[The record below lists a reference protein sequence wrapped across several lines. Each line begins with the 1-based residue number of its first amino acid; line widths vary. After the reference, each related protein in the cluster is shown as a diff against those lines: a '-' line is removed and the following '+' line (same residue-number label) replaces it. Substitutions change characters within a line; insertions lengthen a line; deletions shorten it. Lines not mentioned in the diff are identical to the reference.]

1 MNIEPSNNK
10 NLYGYKEIFFTL
22 KELFDNNN
30 LPNKII
36 FSGEKGIGKSTLAY
50 HLTNYIF
57 SHSEKNNYD
66 LENNCI
72 DENNYSYSL
81 ILKNSHPNF
90 FLISTS
96 VDKNNIQISKIREM
110 INFTNKSS
118 FNNLCKVILID
129 NIEFLNTNSVNALLK
144 VIEEPNNNIFFFL
157 IHNNKKQILETLKS
171 RCIKYNLFLKN
182 EEKQNVV
189 KNLSYYEF
197 YSNLNVDF
205 KNIYNTPANIL
216 TLNNIFKNN
225 DIHESISID
234 DFLRLVINKSL
245 YKKDTKIR
253 DNLSFFFELF
263 FKKKINFFVSN
274 EEFYH
279 FYKYFLKKL
288 NEYRLYNLD
297 LESILIEFNGKLL
310 NE

>member
-1 MNIEPSNNK
+1 MNIEPLNNK
-10 NLYGYKEIFFTL
+10 SLYSYKKFFFSL
-22 KELFDNNN
+22 KELFDNNR

-36 FSGEKGIGKSTLAY
+36 FSGEKGIGKSTFAY

-57 SHSEKNNYD
+57 SHSEKNKYD

-81 ILKNSHPNF
+81 ILKNAHPNF
-90 FLISTS
+90 FLISS
-96 VDKNNIQISKIREM
+96 DADKKNIQISKIREM

-129 NIEFLNTNSVNALLK
+129 NIEFLNTSSVNALLK

-171 RCIKYNLFLKN
+171 RCIKYNLFLTN
-182 EEKQNVV
+182 EEKQYVI
-189 KNLSYYEF
+189 KNLSFNEF
-197 YSNLNVDF
+197 YSNLNIDF
-205 KNIYNTPANIL
+205 KNIYSTPANIF
-216 TLNNIFKNN
+216 TLNEIFKNN
-225 DIHESISID
+225 DIHENISID
-234 DFLRLVINKSL
+234 DFLKLVINKSL
-245 YKKDTKIR
+245 YKKDTNIR

-263 FKKKINFFVSN
+263 FKKKINFLYSN
-274 EEFYH
+274 RKFYY

-288 NEYRLYNLD
+288 NDYRLYNLD
-297 LESILIEFNGKLL
+297 LESILIEFNAKLL

>member
-1 MNIEPSNNK
+1 MNIEPLNNK
-10 NLYGYKEIFFTL
+10 SLYSYKKIFFSL
-22 KELFDNNN
+22 KELFDNNR

-36 FSGEKGIGKSTLAY
+36 FSGEKGIGKSTFAY

-57 SHSEKNNYD
+57 SHSEKNKYD

-81 ILKNSHPNF
+81 ILKNAHPNF
-90 FLISTS
+90 FLISND
-96 VDKNNIQISKIREM
+96 VDKKNIQISKIREM

-129 NIEFLNTNSVNALLK
+129 NIEFLNTSSVNALLK
-144 VIEEPNNNIFFFL
+144 VIEEPNNNIYFFL

-171 RCIKYNLFLKN
+171 RCIKYNLFLTN
-182 EEKQNVV
+182 EEKEYVI
-189 KNLSYYEF
+189 KNLSFNEF
-197 YSNLNVDF
+197 YSNLNIDF
-205 KNIYNTPANIL
+205 KNIYNTPANIF
-216 TLNNIFKNN
+216 TLNEIFKNN
-225 DIHESISID
+225 DIHENISID
-234 DFLRLVINKSL
+234 EFLKLVINKSL
-245 YKKDTKIR
+245 YKKDPNIR

-263 FKKKINFFVSN
+263 FKKKFNFLYSN
-274 EEFYH
+274 EKFYY

-288 NEYRLYNLD
+288 NDYRLYNLD

>member
-10 NLYGYKEIFFTL
+10 NLYGYKEIFYKL
-22 KELFDNNN
+22 KELFDNNC

-57 SHSEKNNYD
+57 SNSEKNNYD

-72 DENNYSYSL
+72 YENNYSYSL

-90 FLISTS
+90 FLISND

-144 VIEEPNNNIFFFL
+144 IIEEPNNN
-157 IHNNKKQILETLKS
+157 NYT
-171 RCIKYNLFLKN
+171 R
-182 EEKQNVV
+182 
-189 KNLSYYEF
+189 
-197 YSNLNVDF
+197 
-205 KNIYNTPANIL
+205 
-216 TLNNIFKNN
+216 N
-225 DIHESISID
+225 D
-234 DFLRLVINKSL
+234 R
-245 YKKDTKIR
+245 
-253 DNLSFFFELF
+253 LF
-263 FKKKINFFVSN
+263 FT
-274 EEFYH
+274 
-279 FYKYFLKKL
+279 
-288 NEYRLYNLD
+288 EY
-297 LESILIEFNGKLL
+297 
-310 NE
+310 